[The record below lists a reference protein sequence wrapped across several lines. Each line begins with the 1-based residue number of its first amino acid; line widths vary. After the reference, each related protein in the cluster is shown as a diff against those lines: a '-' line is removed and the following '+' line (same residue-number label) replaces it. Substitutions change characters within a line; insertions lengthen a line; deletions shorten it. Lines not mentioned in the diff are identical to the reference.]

1 MGYGEQVGTDVSTE
15 GGPDTAKGQRHPS
28 LWEKWLW
35 FLDYVLLV
43 LWIGL
48 CLWAQRHSD
57 EELATSWGLS
67 RPLSPRHPP
76 QEPVSAPSPC
86 SNKARRPAF
95 REGSGCLC
103 PGRPWWFTWQGPGAQ
118 RLRTQVSELTGHG
131 DAGTGPAV
139 SEANTVH
146 LLLFT
151 LVSWDLGDGQSLPK
165 STPAHSSQF
174 SQH

>member
-1 MGYGEQVGTDVSTE
+1 M
-15 GGPDTAKGQRHPS
+15 
-28 LWEKWLW
+28 
-35 FLDYVLLV
+35 LLV

-131 DAGTGPAV
+131 VLAPGQLSQRQTP
-139 SEANTVH
+139 SISCS
-146 LLLFT
+146 LLLFPGT
-151 LVSWDLGDGQSLPK
+151 WETDSLCPKALLSTHPSFPSTKNLASWGHLSPRQTGTTGPSV
-165 STPAHSSQF
+165 
-174 SQH
+174 